1 MFGWK
6 CLSSNVGICLE
17 TTYIYVTL
25 HHSVTRNIR
34 LHHSFP
40 VALNLILDGF
50 ILCQT
55 NLLQRA
61 DYQLKGVVFN
71 ASFTH
76 FHQCCFSI

>member
-6 CLSSNVGICLE
+6 CVSSNVGLE
-17 TTYIYVTL
+17 TTSIYVSL
-25 HHSVTRNIR
+25 HRVTRNMR

-40 VALNLILDGF
+40 VALNLILDGL
-50 ILCQT
+50 ILCQN

-71 ASFTH
+71 VSLT
-76 FHQCCFSI
+76 QIMEK